1 MVSWLSHNHCYLVT
15 GLQEVW
21 FVRLLPSQSE
31 NRLLFYV
38 QEWGKCLHDEVAIC
52 LQASISGESIK
63 IFCFKAYIWLTCHT
77 YSTCKDAMGGALY
90 VNGLAQKLSFFF
102 SMSTSHFHSILT
114 TDGAQGTAPHISI
127 TRPEISWDAHI
138 YHVDWKYILIGWF
151 LFLGG
156 PTYEKPTWILDH
168 QHWLHWFSCERLGHV
183 AVGIFHIHG

>member
-31 NRLLFYV
+31 DGLLFYV

-63 IFCFKAYIWLTCHT
+63 IFYFKAYIWLTCHT
-77 YSTCKDAMGGALY
+77 YGTCKDAMGGPLY
-90 VNGLAQKLSFFF
+90 VPL
-102 SMSTSHFHSILT
+102 FHSILT

-127 TRPEISWDAHI
+127 TRPEISSDAHI
-138 YHVDWKYILIGWF
+138 YHLDWKYILIGWF

-156 PTYEKPTWILDH
+156 PTYEKPTWILGH
-168 QHWLHWFSCERLGHV
+168 QLGCVGFHARGLGTWLWVFFIYMGRCTLVGSCCMDPR
-183 AVGIFHIHG
+183 